1 MNRSFV
7 RMLHSSLSLLD
18 SSAMLRSSPR
28 AGVAHAT
35 AWFPPSPTTAAM
47 LRRSRCSPIPLLAS
61 GVRADLSRREH
72 LLPGAPSP
80 PPERARA
87 SSPPVRPFHR
97 ALPPPAVPDAFGV
110 SCPSSLR
117 PSQDSSPPRTA
128 RRARSVSKSAST
140 HERKSPAL
148 LLQPSR
154 DPPDAA
160 LDIAPTRC
168 YTFGRVGRR
177 RPLDYQ
183 RSRIRVMSRSVRC
196 SSPDGV
202 NSIAM
207 LRPDINTRSPTENGS
222 RSSGTSSISLKYAS
236 ENGFTC
242 STVPDFLYR
251 TSVHTLSRSTRV
263 TFPALRTLE
272 SFLTPEAES
281 TA

>member
-35 AWFPPSPTTAAM
+35 AWFPPSPATAAM
-47 LRRSRCSPIPLLAS
+47 L
-61 GVRADLSRREH
+61 
-72 LLPGAPSP
+72 
-80 PPERARA
+80 
-87 SSPPVRPFHR
+87 
-97 ALPPPAVPDAFGV
+97 
-110 SCPSSLR
+110 
-117 PSQDSSPPRTA
+117 

-160 LDIAPTRC
+160 SDIAPTRR

-183 RSRIRVMSRSVRC
+183 RSRMRVMSRSVRC